1 MVSFFQY
8 TEETM
13 QIENIEPS
21 LNATSS
27 ARFDNISAS
36 IIEHALV
43 VQSCHG
49 TYYAARLLH
58 SKGISISVA
67 LRTLT
72 RPDQRRK
79 LTQPALLG
87 PRMYGSVS
95 ALMYR
100 HTCA

>member
-1 MVSFFQY
+1 
-8 TEETM
+8 M
-13 QIENIEPS
+13 QKEHIE
-21 LNATSS
+21 SS
-27 ARFDNISAS
+27 VTAARRLRLDNVSAS

-49 TYYAARLLH
+49 TYLAARLLH
-58 SKGISISVA
+58 SKGISLSVA

-72 RPDQRRK
+72 RPGQQRK
-79 LTQPALLG
+79 FAPPTMLA
-87 PRMYGSVS
+87 PRMYGTVA

>member
-1 MVSFFQY
+1 MQ
-8 TEETM
+8 EET
-13 QIENIEPS
+13 IKASIT
-21 LNATSS
+21 A
-27 ARFDNISAS
+27 ARRLRLDNISAS

-49 TYYAARLLH
+49 TYFAACLLQ
-58 SKGISISVA
+58 SKGISLSIA

-72 RPDQRRK
+72 RPGQQR
-79 LTQPALLG
+79 TFAPPTLLA

>member
-1 MVSFFQY
+1 MLQK
-8 TEETM
+8 
-13 QIENIEPS
+13 NIEPS
-21 LNATSS
+21 ITAERR
-27 ARFDNISAS
+27 ARVDSISAS

-58 SKGISISVA
+58 SKGISISIA
-67 LRTLT
+67 LRILT
-72 RPDQRRK
+72 RPHQHRK
-79 LTQPALLG
+79 LAQPTLLG